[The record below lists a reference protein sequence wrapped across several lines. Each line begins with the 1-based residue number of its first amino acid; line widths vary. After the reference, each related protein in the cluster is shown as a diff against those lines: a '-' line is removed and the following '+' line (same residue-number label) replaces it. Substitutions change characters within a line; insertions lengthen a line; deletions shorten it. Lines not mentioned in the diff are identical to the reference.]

1 MKFSFSRSVTAL
13 VNQGIFIML
22 PPGKVKQIERLLIEG
37 LSQRKVAVRVGVS
50 RNTVQVIFQGKRKFK
65 QEDDRIIYFNYFTQ
79 ITKRCPICGVKVKL
93 PCLKCQL
100 AEI

>member
-1 MKFSFSRSVTAL
+1 
-13 VNQGIFIML
+13 ML
-22 PPGKVKQIERLLIEG
+22 LPGKVKEIEKLLIEG

-50 RNTVQVIFQGKRKFK
+50 RNTVQVILQGKRKFK
-65 QEDDRIIYFNYFTQ
+65 QEDDRIIYFDYFTQ
-79 ITKRCPICGVKVKL
+79 ITKRCPICGAKVKL